1 MNLWNQS
8 QQHSLGIDLTNSIK
22 SFPLSES
29 GIVLRKKEKVKTFGS
44 HLVFKVSVC
53 HFRPFSALSKIFQAS
68 YFYMYISLFSHF
80 RSSGVTLHDTC
91 NRDHISSAVSSSRYC
106 QPVKKIVRLE
116 LPSNVSF
123 TQVCDGVSDRS
134 EYKYCNTLLT
144 GAQGVTLPLSLY
156 PNICYKVFFLQ

>member
-29 GIVLRKKEKVKTFGS
+29 GIVLREKEVKTFGS
-44 HLVFKVSVC
+44 HLVFNVCPSVTSDRSQLFQRNLK
-53 HFRPFSALSKIFQAS
+53 HYIVGAFYSYVHIIFF
-68 YFYMYISLFSHF
+68 FYF
-80 RSSGVTLHDTC
+80 RSSGVTLHETC
-91 NRDHISSAVSSSRYC
+91 NRDHIASAVSSSHYC

-123 TQVCDGVSDRS
+123 TQVCDGVS
-134 EYKYCNTLLT
+134 E
-144 GAQGVTLPLSLY
+144 
-156 PNICYKVFFLQ
+156 